1 MTRLNTE
8 IIRGNVPDLF
18 VADELPIEQ
27 YGSKGLLCDL
37 YEFIDSD
44 EELSRDDFFEN
55 ILTATMLKQILD
67 LVYMEKVREDEGGT
81 YGVQTSAQIS
91 SFPEGQTFLQA

>member
-1 MTRLNTE
+1 MEYNL
-8 IIRGNVPDLF
+8 
-18 VADELPIEQ
+18 
-27 YGSKGLLCDL
+27 
-37 YEFIDSD
+37 
-44 EELSRDDFFEN
+44 EN

-91 SFPEGQTFLQA
+91 SFPEGQTFLQSLFRYGSGQTGEDERYRPDRTG